1 VLASGRGAIADQ
13 ILAIAFAQGVRVRED
28 ADLAEVLA
36 AVDVDS
42 EIPVEALVAVAEI
55 LSYVYRANGRL
66 RGDADDPVAP
76 PLAAGP
82 LADEKTGPED
92 TAPGDT
98 AKAWQALFGNAAHET
113 APPNRQ
119 VNAPDRHGH
128 GSD

>member
-1 VLASGRGAIADQ
+1 VLASGRGAVADQ
-13 ILAIAFAQGVRVRED
+13 ILAIAFAHGVRVRED

-42 EIPVEALVAVAEI
+42 EIPLEALVAVAEI

-66 RGDADDPVAP
+66 RGDANGSLTTPA
-76 PLAAGP
+76 P
-82 LADEKTGPED
+82 LADEDAPPAD
-92 TAPGDT
+92 APPGDT
-98 AKAWQALFGNAAHET
+98 AKAWQALFGDATPEAAT
-113 APPNRQ
+113 PDRQ